1 MEINQEKTMIDWKKY
16 FDHIYCVHIVEY
28 KERRLEL
35 MEELNRVGIL
45 DSGIFSFK
53 YTFRTPLDNVL
64 LNSYNFSRASDAER
78 FDVPKL
84 NLAMGHYA
92 CIKEAL
98 GLEYKRILLLEDDI
112 AFLKDL

>member
-1 MEINQEKTMIDWKKY
+1 MEINQEKTMIDCKKH
-16 FDHIYCVHIVEY
+16 FDHIYCIHFVEY
-28 KERRLEL
+28 KERRPEL

-64 LNSYNFSRASDAER
+64 LNSYNFPRTNGIEN

-84 NLAMGHYA
+84 NLAMGHYS
-92 CIKEAL
+92 CI
-98 GLEYKRILLLEDDI
+98 
-112 AFLKDL
+112 